1 MCASRMEGMQETS
14 PDYQTLH
21 DDLED
26 YIREMENRTQ
36 NSSDCDDVI
45 AQLAQK
51 EQDLILAAQ
60 LGKALL
66 EKNEELSLINEKLT
80 ENYSNK
86 LELLEQEKHALRRK
100 LDSVEREYDSRVG
113 ELQADIT
120 ELRKELEGHEVSLK
134 STEKEKSK
142 MVLELQE
149 QNHRLTLAL
158 KQANKS
164 EGQLRNQLK
173 SLRQQFTVRSS
184 NFSDHISQLEGL
196 REEID
201 ILTERKYDL
210 ERRIEHLDEE
220 RESLSMSLEE
230 SSDQIVML
238 DHKNKEHE
246 QHIRNQKREM
256 EELRYVNTQLQAKI
270 DAVLQRCSS
279 PSFEQTSIHNEI
291 EMSSHTS
298 IEDELKPLNGDQN
311 GRIRP
316 QAQPESSVGFH
327 VELGDVDIAS
337 ESCEMFPFMELPVPD
352 AKDGWKF
359 KQELVE
365 IYDQIKL
372 LCEDLRRKRDCLSA
386 DSGFTSSPDV
396 VQAQHMRVGVI
407 TVVLKEL
414 RGLIND
420 LITNYSEIPCAAC
433 QTVSQEKGLLEKAQ
447 KELKE
452 KTKELKKKEEKV
464 TELTKKVAIQEMD
477 VALLNEE
484 RNKLRDDISNSKIA
498 KDEIVKKAWDVR
510 DGAVARKNAV
520 EIELAKTKTDMM
532 HINSQLMEAIHQK
545 VELSQQLEQW
555 QVDMQALLDEQLK
568 VKLKNQEQ
576 EDKKRIHACPRKSTK
591 NSKMFKLWR

>member
-510 DGAVARKNAV
+510 DGAVASLLKMSLLNNV
-520 EIELAKTKTDMM
+520 PCSTQLA
-532 HINSQLMEAIHQK
+532 
-545 VELSQQLEQW
+545 
-555 QVDMQALLDEQLK
+555 
-568 VKLKNQEQ
+568 
-576 EDKKRIHACPRKSTK
+576 EDVST
-591 NSKMFKLWR
+591 